1 MKRVFVVALA
11 AALLCLP
18 ACSSGSSD
26 GGGSTASPED
36 IVTVRVT
43 NTTGDLITVSY
54 TFARSGA
61 AHLGTVPRGGENVE
75 FSFPWEPGRLEFII
89 EQPRGVVTSNGV
101 SSRRGDTFDLQV
113 SSRQARATRLSEPS
127 G

>member
-1 MKRVFVVALA
+1 MKRMLAGALA
-11 AALLCLP
+11 ATLLCLP

-43 NTTGDLITVSY
+43 NTTGDMITVSY
-54 TFARSGA
+54 TFARAGA

-75 FSFPWEPGRLEFII
+75 FSFSWEPGRLEFIVD
-89 EQPRGVVTSNGV
+89 QPRGVVTSNGV
-101 SSRRGDTFDLQV
+101 SSRRGDTFELQV
-113 SSRQARATRLSEPS
+113 SRRQARATRINPS

>member
-1 MKRVFVVALA
+1 MNRVFAAGVAA
-11 AALLCLP
+11 VLLCQP

-26 GGGSTASPED
+26 EGDSTASPED

-43 NTTGDLITVSY
+43 NTTGDMITLSY
-54 TFARSGA
+54 TFARAAA
-61 AHLGTVPRGGENVE
+61 AHLGTVPRGGEAVE
-75 FSFPWEPGRLEFII
+75 FSFPWEPGRLEFIV
-89 EQPRGVVTSNGV
+89 EQPQGVVTSNGV

-113 SSRQARATRLSEPS
+113 SGRQARAMRINPS

>member
-1 MKRVFVVALA
+1 MNRTFAAALV
-11 AALLCLP
+11 AALLCQP

-36 IVTVRVT
+36 IVTIRVT
-43 NTTGDLITVSY
+43 NTTGDMISVSY
-54 TFARSGA
+54 TFARAGA
-61 AHLGTVPRGGENVE
+61 AHLGTVPRGSENVE

-89 EQPRGVVTSNGV
+89 DQPRGVMTSNGV
-101 SSRRGDTFDLQV
+101 SSRRGDTFELQV
-113 SSRQARATRLSEPS
+113 SPRQARATRIDPT

>member
-1 MKRVFVVALA
+1 MKRIFAGALV
-11 AALLCLP
+11 AALLGLP

-26 GGGSTASPED
+26 GGSSTASPED

-43 NTTGDLITVSY
+43 NTTGELISVSY
-54 TFARSGA
+54 TFARAGA
-61 AHLGTVPRGGENVE
+61 ANLGTVPRGGENVE
-75 FSFPWEPGRLEFII
+75 FSFPWEPGRLEFIVD
-89 EQPRGVVTSNGV
+89 QPRGVVTSNGV

-113 SSRQARATRLSEPS
+113 SRRQARATRINPS